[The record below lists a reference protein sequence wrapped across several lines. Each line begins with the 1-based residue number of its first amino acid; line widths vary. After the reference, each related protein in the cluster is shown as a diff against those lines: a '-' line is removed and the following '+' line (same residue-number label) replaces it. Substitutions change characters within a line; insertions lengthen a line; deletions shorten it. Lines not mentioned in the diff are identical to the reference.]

1 MKTNFNV
8 ESQQFCYA
16 FDSYKIE
23 EINGIEYI
31 ISEKKA
37 KSFPTISNDRINE
50 AMIDLLNIGKKLY
63 YNEQVENVEVLEY
76 VRNYGLFG
84 FMSDFSINRYYF
96 LDDEVVLRD
105 FNFIKFKD
113 SVHKMNVVEYMK
125 IFLPKLTEKQIQKII
140 DDCKK
145 VVGSSVM
152 EKYLTPEINK
162 QLLYSKDY
170 AEPLDMFIKY
180 AKLLY
185 ETLKEMIDNPRMVK
199 ISPILELNNL
209 SSTLIRM
216 PSEIGIKYNYLKQA
230 IDLNFLICMTQDVA
244 ILKIC
249 RYCNK
254 AFIANNIKAEYDS
267 PNCKNKA
274 NVYKSRSRSRDT
286 KK

>member
-16 FDSYKIE
+16 FDTYKIE
-23 EINGIEYI
+23 EINGTEYI
-31 ISEKKA
+31 IPDKKA
-37 KSFPTISNDRINE
+37 KSFPVISNDRINE
-50 AMIDLLNIGKKLY
+50 AMIDLLNIGKKIY
-63 YNEQVENVEVLEY
+63 YKESVENDEILEY

-84 FMSDFSINRYYF
+84 FMSDFSMNRYYF
-96 LDDEVVLRD
+96 LDNEVVLRD
-105 FNFIKFKD
+105 YNFIKFKD
-113 SVHKMNVVEYMK
+113 SVHKMNIIEYMK
-125 IFLPKLTEKQIQKII
+125 IFLPKLTEKQIQKRI

-145 VVGSSVM
+145 EIGTATM

-162 QLLYSKDY
+162 KLIYSEDY
-170 AEPLDMFIKY
+170 AEPKDMFIKY

-185 ETLKEMIDNPRMVK
+185 ETLKDIIDNPRSAK

-209 SSTLIRM
+209 SNTLVRM

-230 IDLNFLICMTQDVA
+230 VDLNFLICMTQDVA

-254 AFIANNIKAEYDS
+254 AFIAYNIKAEYDS

-274 NVYKSRSRSRDT
+274 NVYKSRAKS

>member
-16 FDSYKIE
+16 FDTYKIE
-23 EINGIEYI
+23 EINGTEYI
-31 ISEKKA
+31 IPDKKA
-37 KSFPTISNDRINE
+37 KSFPVISNDRINE
-50 AMIDLLNIGKKLY
+50 AMIDLLNIGKKIY
-63 YNEQVENVEVLEY
+63 YKESVENDEILEY

-84 FMSDFSINRYYF
+84 FMSDFSMNRYYF
-96 LDDEVVLRD
+96 LDNEVVLRD
-105 FNFIKFKD
+105 YNFIKFKD
-113 SVHKMNVVEYMK
+113 SVHKMNIIEYMK
-125 IFLPKLTEKQIQKII
+125 IFLPKLTEKQIQKRI

-145 VVGSSVM
+145 EIGTATM

-162 QLLYSKDY
+162 KLIYSEDY
-170 AEPLDMFIKY
+170 AEPKDMFIKY

-185 ETLKEMIDNPRMVK
+185 ETLKDIIDNPRSAK

-209 SSTLIRM
+209 SNTLVRM

-254 AFIANNIKAEYDS
+254 AFIAYNIKAEYDS

-274 NVYKSRSRSRDT
+274 NVYKSRSRNA

>member
-16 FDSYKIE
+16 FDTYKIE
-23 EINGIEYI
+23 EINGTEYI
-31 ISEKKA
+31 IPDKKA
-37 KSFPTISNDRINE
+37 KSFPVISNDRINE
-50 AMIDLLNIGKKLY
+50 AMIDLLNIGKKIY
-63 YNEQVENVEVLEY
+63 YKESVENDEILEY

-84 FMSDFSINRYYF
+84 LMSDFSMNRYYF
-96 LDDEVVLRD
+96 LDNEVVLRD
-105 FNFIKFKD
+105 YNFIKFKD
-113 SVHKMNVVEYMK
+113 SVHKMNIIEYMK
-125 IFLPKLTEKQIQKII
+125 IFLPKLTEKQIQKRI

-145 VVGSSVM
+145 EIGTATM

-162 QLLYSKDY
+162 KLIYSEDY
-170 AEPLDMFIKY
+170 AEPKDMFIKY

-185 ETLKEMIDNPRMVK
+185 ETLKDIIDNPRSAK

-209 SSTLIRM
+209 SNTLVRM

-254 AFIANNIKAEYDS
+254 AFVEYNIKAEYDS

-274 NVYKSRSRSRDT
+274 NVYKSRSRNA

>member
-16 FDSYKIE
+16 FDIYKIE
-23 EINGIEYI
+23 EINGTEYI
-31 ISEKKA
+31 IPDKKA
-37 KSFPTISNDRINE
+37 KSFSVISNDRINE
-50 AMIDLLNIGKKLY
+50 AMIDLLNIGKKIY
-63 YNEQVENVEVLEY
+63 YKESVENDEILEY

-84 FMSDFSINRYYF
+84 LMSDFSMNRYYF
-96 LDDEVVLRD
+96 LDNEVVLRD
-105 FNFIKFKD
+105 YNFIKFKD
-113 SVHKMNVVEYMK
+113 GVHKMNIIEYMK
-125 IFLPKLTEKQIQKII
+125 IFLPKLTEKQIQKRI

-145 VVGSSVM
+145 EIGTATM

-162 QLLYSKDY
+162 KLIYSEDY
-170 AEPLDMFIKY
+170 AEPKDMFIKY

-185 ETLKEMIDNPRMVK
+185 ETLKDIIDNPRSAK

-209 SSTLIRM
+209 SNTLVRM

-254 AFIANNIKAEYDS
+254 AFIAYNIKAEYDS

-274 NVYKSRSRSRDT
+274 NVYKSRAKS

>member
-16 FDSYKIE
+16 FDTYKIE
-23 EINGIEYI
+23 EINGTEYI
-31 ISEKKA
+31 IPDKKA
-37 KSFPTISNDRINE
+37 KSFPVISNDRINE
-50 AMIDLLNIGKKLY
+50 AMIDLLNIGKKIY
-63 YNEQVENVEVLEY
+63 YKESVENDEILEY

-84 FMSDFSINRYYF
+84 FMSDFSMNRYYF
-96 LDDEVVLRD
+96 LDNEVVLRD
-105 FNFIKFKD
+105 YNFIKFKD
-113 SVHKMNVVEYMK
+113 SVHKMNIIEYMK
-125 IFLPKLTEKQIQKII
+125 IFLPKLTEKQIQKRI

-145 VVGSSVM
+145 EIGTATM

-162 QLLYSKDY
+162 KLIYSEDY
-170 AEPLDMFIKY
+170 AEPMDMFIKY

-185 ETLKEMIDNPRMVK
+185 ETLKDIIDNPRSAK

-209 SSTLIRM
+209 SNTLVRM

-254 AFIANNIKAEYDS
+254 AFIAYNIKAEYDS

-274 NVYKSRSRSRDT
+274 NVYKSRSRNA

>member
-16 FDSYKIE
+16 FDTYKIE
-23 EINGIEYI
+23 EINGTEYI
-31 ISEKKA
+31 IPDKKA
-37 KSFPTISNDRINE
+37 KSFPVISNDRINE
-50 AMIDLLNIGKKLY
+50 AMIDLLNIGKKIY
-63 YNEQVENVEVLEY
+63 YKESVENDEILEY

-84 FMSDFSINRYYF
+84 LMSDFSMNRYYF
-96 LDDEVVLRD
+96 LDNEVVLRD
-105 FNFIKFKD
+105 YNFIKFKD
-113 SVHKMNVVEYMK
+113 GVHKMNIIEYMK
-125 IFLPKLTEKQIQKII
+125 IFLPKLTEKQIQKRI

-145 VVGSSVM
+145 EIGTATM

-162 QLLYSKDY
+162 KLIYSEDY
-170 AEPLDMFIKY
+170 AEPKDMFIKY

-185 ETLKEMIDNPRMVK
+185 ETLKDIIDNPRSAK

-209 SSTLIRM
+209 SNTLVRM

-254 AFIANNIKAEYDS
+254 AFIAYNIKAEYDS

-274 NVYKSRSRSRDT
+274 NVYKSRSRNA

>member
-16 FDSYKIE
+16 FDTYKIE
-23 EINGIEYI
+23 EINGTEYI
-31 ISEKKA
+31 IPDKKA
-37 KSFPTISNDRINE
+37 KSFPVISNDRINE
-50 AMIDLLNIGKKLY
+50 AMIDLLNIWKKIY
-63 YNEQVENVEVLEY
+63 YKESVENDEILEY

-84 FMSDFSINRYYF
+84 FMSDFSMNRYYF
-96 LDDEVVLRD
+96 LDNEVVLRD
-105 FNFIKFKD
+105 YNFIKFKD
-113 SVHKMNVVEYMK
+113 SVHKMNIIEYMK
-125 IFLPKLTEKQIQKII
+125 IFLPKLTEKQIQKRI

-145 VVGSSVM
+145 EIGTATM

-162 QLLYSKDY
+162 KLIYSEDY
-170 AEPLDMFIKY
+170 AEPKDMFIKY

-185 ETLKEMIDNPRMVK
+185 ETLKDIIDNPRSAK

-209 SSTLIRM
+209 SNTLVRM

-230 IDLNFLICMTQDVA
+230 VDLNFLICMTQDVA

-254 AFIANNIKAEYDS
+254 AFIAYNIKAEYDS

-274 NVYKSRSRSRDT
+274 NVYKSRAKS